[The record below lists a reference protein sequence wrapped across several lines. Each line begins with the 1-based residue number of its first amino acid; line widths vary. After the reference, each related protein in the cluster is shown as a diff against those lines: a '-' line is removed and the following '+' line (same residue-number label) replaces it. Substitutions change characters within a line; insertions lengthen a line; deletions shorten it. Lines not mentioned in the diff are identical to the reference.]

1 MIKYGHY
8 FPLKRRCLILK
19 SSFFKGMRLSV
30 PLALGFIPIG
40 CSFAVMAMQA
50 GLTGFETVF
59 MSFFVLSGAS
69 QIMAVGML
77 SQGAGFAAIVLASAF
92 MTMRHLVLSSSVMR
106 RLGKLSTVQKIVAS
120 YALCDESFAVFSLS
134 EEKNFPFLMG
144 CNTLFCATWISSTA
158 LGVVLN
164 NFLPPIVA
172 DSCAIAFYAAFLAML
187 IPVVRKSIPILML
200 VLLTGAVNALLQTFL
215 PSSWAV
221 VFSMVGCAAIGTF
234 FVPAEKEEV
243 EQG

>member
-1 MIKYGHY
+1 MHT
-8 FPLKRRCLILK
+8 
-19 SSFFKGMRLSV
+19 SFLKGMRLSV

-50 GLTGFETVF
+50 GLSAAQTIF
-59 MSFFVLSGAS
+59 MSFFVMSGAS
-69 QIMAVGML
+69 QIMAVGMIA
-77 SQGAGFAAIVLASAF
+77 QGAAFPAIVLASAF

-106 RLGKLSTVQKIVAS
+106 RLGRLSLVQKIVAS

-144 CNTLFCATWISSTA
+144 CNTLFCSTWVGSTA
-158 LGVVLN
+158 LGCVLN

-187 IPVVRKSIPILML
+187 IPVVRKSIPILLL
-200 VLLTGAVNALLQTFL
+200 VLLTGAVNALLQQFI

-221 VFSMVGCAAIGTF
+221 VCSMVGCAALGTF
-234 FVPAEKEEV
+234 FVPAEKEEEGV
-243 EQG
+243 

>member
-1 MIKYGHY
+1 
-8 FPLKRRCLILK
+8 
-19 SSFFKGMRLSV
+19 MRLSI

-50 GLTGFETVF
+50 GLSGSETIL
-59 MSFFVLSGAS
+59 MSFFVMSGAS
-69 QIMAVGML
+69 QIMAVGMIA
-77 SQGAGFAAIVLASAF
+77 QGAAFAAIVLASAF

-106 RLGKLSTVQKIVAS
+106 RLGKLSFLQKVVGS

-134 EEKNFPFLMG
+134 EDKSFPFLMG
-144 CNTLFCATWISSTA
+144 CNTLFCATWVVSTA

-187 IPVVRKSIPILML
+187 IPVVRKSLPILLL
-200 VLLTGAVNALLQTFL
+200 VLLTAGVNTLLQLFI

-234 FVPAEKEEV
+234 FVPVEKEEEPV
-243 EQG
+243 

>member
-1 MIKYGHY
+1 MCR
-8 FPLKRRCLILK
+8 LKGGVGLNA
-19 SSFFKGMRLSV
+19 SFFKGMRLSI

-40 CSFAVMAMQA
+40 CSFAVMSMQA
-50 GLTGFETVF
+50 GLTAFETIF

-69 QIMAVGML
+69 QIMAVGMVA
-77 SQGAGFAAIVLASAF
+77 QGAAFPAIVLASAF

-106 RLGKLSTVQKIVAS
+106 RLGRLSLVQKIAAS

-134 EEKNFPFLMG
+134 AEKNFPFLMG
-144 CNTLFCATWISSTA
+144 CNTLFCSTWIGSTA
-158 LGVVLN
+158 LGCVLN

-187 IPVVRKSIPILML
+187 VPVVRKSIPILLL
-200 VLLTGAVNALLQTFL
+200 VLLTGAVNALLQVFI

-221 VFSMVGCAAIGTF
+221 VFSMVGCAALGTL
-234 FVPAEKEEV
+234 FVPAEREEEAV
-243 EQG
+243 

>member
-1 MIKYGHY
+1 MYIT
-8 FPLKRRCLILK
+8 FSEMAVSVLK
-19 SSFFKGMRLSV
+19 SSFFKGMRLSI

-50 GLTGFETVF
+50 GLTGGETVF

-69 QIMAVGML
+69 QIMAVGMI
-77 SQGAGFAAIVLASAF
+77 SQGAGFAAILLASAF

-106 RLGKLSTVQKIVAS
+106 RLGKLSLVQKIVAS

-134 EEKNFPFLMG
+134 EDKSFPFLMG
-144 CNTLFCATWISSTA
+144 CNTLFCSTWIGSTA

-234 FVPAEKEEV
+234 FVPAEKEEETV
-243 EQG
+243 

>member
-1 MIKYGHY
+1 MH
-8 FPLKRRCLILK
+8 P
-19 SSFFKGMRLSV
+19 SFFKGMRLSV

-50 GLTGFETVF
+50 GLSAAQTIF
-59 MSFFVLSGAS
+59 MSFFVMSGAS
-69 QIMAVGML
+69 QIMAVGMIA
-77 SQGAGFAAIVLASAF
+77 QGAAFPAIVLASAF

-106 RLGKLSTVQKIVAS
+106 RLGKLSRVQKIVAS

-144 CNTLFCATWISSTA
+144 CNTLFCSTWVGSTA
-158 LGVVLN
+158 LGCVLN
-164 NFLPPIVA
+164 SFLPPIVA

-187 IPVVRKSIPILML
+187 IPVVRKSIPILLL
-200 VLLTGAVNALLQTFL
+200 VLLTGAVNALLQQFI

-221 VFSMVGCAAIGTF
+221 VCSMVGCAALGTL
-234 FVPAEKEEV
+234 FVPAEKEEERV
-243 EQG
+243 

>member
-1 MIKYGHY
+1 MCR
-8 FPLKRRCLILK
+8 LKGGVGLNA
-19 SSFFKGMRLSV
+19 SFFKGMRLSI

-40 CSFAVMAMQA
+40 CSFAVMSMQA
-50 GLTGFETVF
+50 GLTAFETIF

-69 QIMAVGML
+69 QIMAVGMVA
-77 SQGAGFAAIVLASAF
+77 QGAAFPAIVLASAF

-106 RLGKLSTVQKIVAS
+106 RLGRLSLVQKIAAS

-144 CNTLFCATWISSTA
+144 CNTLFCSTWIGSTA
-158 LGVVLN
+158 LGCVLN

-187 IPVVRKSIPILML
+187 VPVVRKSIPILLL
-200 VLLTGAVNALLQTFL
+200 VLLTGAVNALLQVFI

-221 VFSMVGCAAIGTF
+221 VFSMVGCAALGTL
-234 FVPAEKEEV
+234 FVPAEREEEAV
-243 EQG
+243 

>member
-1 MIKYGHY
+1 MCR
-8 FPLKRRCLILK
+8 LKGGVGLNA
-19 SSFFKGMRLSV
+19 SFFKGMRLSI

-40 CSFAVMAMQA
+40 CSFAVMSMQA
-50 GLTGFETVF
+50 GLTAFETIF

-69 QIMAVGML
+69 QIMAVGMVA
-77 SQGAGFAAIVLASAF
+77 QGAAFPAIVLASAF

-106 RLGKLSTVQKIVAS
+106 RLGRLSLVQKIAAS

-144 CNTLFCATWISSTA
+144 CNTLFCSTWIGSTA
-158 LGVVLN
+158 LGCVLN

-187 IPVVRKSIPILML
+187 VPVVRKSIPILLL
-200 VLLTGAVNALLQTFL
+200 VLLTGAVNALLQVFI

-221 VFSMVGCAAIGTF
+221 VFSMVGCAALGTL
-234 FVPAEKEEV
+234 FVPADREEEAV
-243 EQG
+243 

>member
-1 MIKYGHY
+1 M
-8 FPLKRRCLILK
+8 FSVR
-19 SSFFKGMRLSV
+19 STFFKGLRASV

-40 CSFAVMAMQA
+40 CSFAVMSMQA
-50 GLTGFETVF
+50 GLTAAETIF

-69 QIMAVGML
+69 QIMAVGMIA
-77 SQGAGFAAIVLASAF
+77 QGAAFATIVLAAAF

-106 RLGKLSTVQKIVAS
+106 RLGKLTLIQKITGA

-134 EEKNFPFLMG
+134 DEKNFSFLMG
-144 CNTLFCATWISSTA
+144 CNTLFCTTWIGSTA
-158 LGVVLN
+158 LGCVLN
-164 NFLPPIVA
+164 NFLPPIVS

-200 VLLTGAVNALLQTFL
+200 VLLTAAVNSLLQIFL
-215 PSSWAV
+215 PSSWAI

-234 FVPAEKEEV
+234 FVPMEEKEEEAV
-243 EQG
+243 

>member
-1 MIKYGHY
+1 M
-8 FPLKRRCLILK
+8 R
-19 SSFFKGMRLSV
+19 STFFKGLRASV

-40 CSFAVMAMQA
+40 CSFAVMAGQA
-50 GLTGFETVF
+50 GLTAAETIF

-69 QIMAVGML
+69 QIMAVGMIA
-77 SQGAGFAAIVLASAF
+77 QGAAFPAILLASAF
-92 MTMRHLVLSSSVMR
+92 MTMRHLILSSSVMR
-106 RLGKLSTVQKIVAS
+106 RLGRLTVVQKIVSS

-144 CNTLFCATWISSTA
+144 CNTLFCSTWIGSTV
-158 LGVVLN
+158 LGCVLN
-164 NFLPPIVA
+164 NFLPPVVA

-187 IPVVRKSIPILML
+187 IPVVRKSIPILLL
-200 VLLTGAVNALLQTFL
+200 VLLTAGVNTLLQTFL

-234 FVPAEKEEV
+234 FVPAEKEEERV
-243 EQG
+243 

>member
-1 MIKYGHY
+1 MYIT
-8 FPLKRRCLILK
+8 FSETAVSVLK
-19 SSFFKGMRLSV
+19 SSFFKGMRLSI

-50 GLTGFETVF
+50 GLSGSETIL
-59 MSFFVLSGAS
+59 MSFFVMSGAS
-69 QIMAVGML
+69 QIMAVGMIA
-77 SQGAGFAAIVLASAF
+77 QGAAFAAIVLASAF

-106 RLGKLSTVQKIVAS
+106 RLGKLSFLQKVVGS

-134 EEKNFPFLMG
+134 EDKSFPFLMG

>member
-1 MIKYGHY
+1 M
-8 FPLKRRCLILK
+8 RT
-19 SSFFKGMRLSV
+19 SFFRAMRASV

-50 GLTGFETVF
+50 GLTAAETVF
-59 MSFFVLSGAS
+59 MSFFVMSGAS
-69 QIMAVGML
+69 QIMAVGMIT
-77 SQGAGFAAIVLASAF
+77 QGAAFPAIVLASVF

-106 RLGKLSTVQKIVAS
+106 RLGKLTGS

-144 CNTLFCATWISSTA
+144 CNTLFCSTWVASTA
-158 LGVVLN
+158 LGCVLN
-164 NFLPPIVA
+164 NFLAPIVA

-187 IPVVRKSIPILML
+187 IPVVRKSIPILLL
-200 VLLTGAVNALLQTFL
+200 VLLTAGVNSLLQLFI

-234 FVPAEKEEV
+234 FVPAEKEENPV
-243 EQG
+243 

>member
-1 MIKYGHY
+1 MNRN
-8 FPLKRRCLILK
+8 FLR
-19 SSFFKGMRLSV
+19 GMRDGI

-40 CSFAVMAMQA
+40 CSFAVMSMQA
-50 GLTGFETVF
+50 GLTAAETIF
-59 MSFFVLSGAS
+59 MSFFVMSGAS
-69 QIMAVGML
+69 QIMAVGMIA
-77 SQGAGFAAIVLASAF
+77 QGAAFATIVLASAF

-106 RLGKLSTVQKIVAS
+106 RLGKLTLVQKITGA

-134 EEKNFPFLMG
+134 EDGDFPYLFG
-144 CNTLFCATWISSTA
+144 ANTLFCSTWIASTA
-158 LGVVLN
+158 LGCVLN

-187 IPVVRKSIPILML
+187 VPVVRKSIPILLL
-200 VLLTGAVNALLQTFL
+200 VLLTGAVNALLQVVL

-234 FVPAEKEEV
+234 FVPMEREEV
-243 EQG
+243 EKT

>member
-1 MIKYGHY
+1 MKGGNG
-8 FPLKRRCLILK
+8 LKH
-19 SSFFKGMRLSV
+19 SFFRAMRAGV

-50 GLTGFETVF
+50 GLSAGETIF
-59 MSFFVLSGAS
+59 MSFFVMSGAS
-69 QIMAVGML
+69 QIMAVGMIA
-77 SQGAGFAAIVLASAF
+77 QGAAFPAIVLASAF

-106 RLGKLSTVQKIVAS
+106 RLDKLSVVQKIVGS

-134 EEKNFPFLMG
+134 EDKSFPFLLG
-144 CNTLFCATWISSTA
+144 CNTLFCSTWIASTA
-158 LGVVLN
+158 LGCLLN

-187 IPVVRKSIPILML
+187 VPVVRKSIPILLL
-200 VLLTGAVNALLQTFL
+200 VLLTAGVNSLLQLFL

-221 VFSMVGCAAIGTF
+221 VFSMVGCAAVGTF
-234 FVPAEKEEV
+234 FVPAEKEAETA
-243 EQG
+243 

>member
-1 MIKYGHY
+1 MS
-8 FPLKRRCLILK
+8 R
-19 SSFFKGMRLSV
+19 SFLRGMRLSI

-40 CSFAVMAMQA
+40 CSFAVMAMQIGLSA
-50 GLTGFETVF
+50 GETVF

-77 SQGAGFAAIVLASAF
+77 AQGAAFPAILLASCF

-106 RLGKLSTVQKIVAS
+106 RLGKLTFWQKFTGS

-144 CNTLFCATWISSTA
+144 CNTLFCTTWVCSTA
-158 LGVVLN
+158 LGCILN
-164 NFLPPIVA
+164 DFLPPIVA
-172 DSCAIAFYAAFLAML
+172 DSCGIAFYAAFLAML
-187 IPVVRKSIPILML
+187 VPVVRENLRILLL
-200 VLLTGAVNALLQTFL
+200 VLLTAGVNALLQQFL

-221 VFSMVGCAAIGTF
+221 VISMVGCAAAGTF
-234 FVPAEKEEV
+234 FVPWEEKTEEV
-243 EQG
+243 EAP

>member
-1 MIKYGHY
+1 MCR
-8 FPLKRRCLILK
+8 LKGGVGLNA
-19 SSFFKGMRLSV
+19 SFFKGMRLSI

-40 CSFAVMAMQA
+40 CSFAVMSMQA
-50 GLTGFETVF
+50 GLTAFETIF

-69 QIMAVGML
+69 QIMAVGMVA
-77 SQGAGFAAIVLASAF
+77 QGAAFPAIVLASAF

-106 RLGKLSTVQKIVAS
+106 RLGRLSLVQKIAAS

-144 CNTLFCATWISSTA
+144 CNTLFCSTWIGSTA
-158 LGVVLN
+158 LGCVLN
-164 NFLPPIVA
+164 NFLPPIVT

-187 IPVVRKSIPILML
+187 VPVVRKSIPILLL
-200 VLLTGAVNALLQTFL
+200 VLLTGAVNALLQVFI

-221 VFSMVGCAAIGTF
+221 VFSMVGCAALGTL
-234 FVPAEKEEV
+234 FVPAEREEEAV
-243 EQG
+243 

>member
-1 MIKYGHY
+1 
-8 FPLKRRCLILK
+8 LK

-144 CNTLFCATWISSTA
+144 CNTLFCATWIASTA
-158 LGVVLN
+158 LGCVLN

-187 IPVVRKSIPILML
+187 VPVVRKSLPILLL
-200 VLLTGAVNALLQTFL
+200 VLLTGGVNALLQLVL

-221 VFSMVGCAAIGTF
+221 VCSMVVCAAIGTF
-234 FVPAEKEEV
+234 FVPMESKEGEKT
-243 EQG
+243 

>member
-1 MIKYGHY
+1 MHT
-8 FPLKRRCLILK
+8 
-19 SSFFKGMRLSV
+19 SFFKGMRLSV

-50 GLTGFETVF
+50 GLSAAQTIF
-59 MSFFVLSGAS
+59 MSFFVMSGAS
-69 QIMAVGML
+69 QIMAVGMIA
-77 SQGAGFAAIVLASAF
+77 QGAAFPAIVLASAF

-106 RLGKLSTVQKIVAS
+106 RLGKLSLVQKIVAS

-144 CNTLFCATWISSTA
+144 CNTLFCSTWVGSTA
-158 LGVVLN
+158 LGCVLN

-187 IPVVRKSIPILML
+187 IPVVRKSIPILLL
-200 VLLTGAVNALLQTFL
+200 VLLTGAVNALLQQVI

-221 VFSMVGCAAIGTF
+221 VCSMVGCAAIGTF
-234 FVPAEKEEV
+234 FVPMESKEV
-243 EQG
+243 EKT

>member
-1 MIKYGHY
+1 M
-8 FPLKRRCLILK
+8 RT
-19 SSFFKGMRLSV
+19 SFFKAMKASV

-50 GLTGFETVF
+50 GLTAGETVF

-69 QIMAVGML
+69 QIMAAGMIA
-77 SQGAGFAAIVLASAF
+77 QGAAFPAIVLASVF

-106 RLGKLSTVQKIVAS
+106 RLGKLSLIQKIAGS

-134 EEKNFPFLMG
+134 EDKSFPFLMG
-144 CNTLFCATWISSTA
+144 CNTLFCTTWIASTA
-158 LGVVLN
+158 LGCVLN

-187 IPVVRKSIPILML
+187 IPVVRRSIPILLL
-200 VLLTGAVNALLQTFL
+200 VLLTAAVNTLLQVFI

-234 FVPAEKEEV
+234 FVPAEKEE
-243 EQG
+243 ENL

>member
-1 MIKYGHY
+1 MH
-8 FPLKRRCLILK
+8 P
-19 SSFFKGMRLSV
+19 SFFKGMRLSV

-50 GLTGFETVF
+50 GLSAAQTIF
-59 MSFFVLSGAS
+59 MSFFVMSGAS
-69 QIMAVGML
+69 QIMAVGMIA
-77 SQGAGFAAIVLASAF
+77 QGAAFPAIVLASAF

-106 RLGKLSTVQKIVAS
+106 RLGKLSRVQKIVAS

-144 CNTLFCATWISSTA
+144 CNTLFCSTWVGSTA
-158 LGVVLN
+158 LGCVLN

-187 IPVVRKSIPILML
+187 IPVVRKSIPILLL
-200 VLLTGAVNALLQTFL
+200 VLLTGAVNALLQQFI

-221 VFSMVGCAAIGTF
+221 VCSMVGCAALGTL
-234 FVPAEKEEV
+234 FVPAEKEEERV
-243 EQG
+243 